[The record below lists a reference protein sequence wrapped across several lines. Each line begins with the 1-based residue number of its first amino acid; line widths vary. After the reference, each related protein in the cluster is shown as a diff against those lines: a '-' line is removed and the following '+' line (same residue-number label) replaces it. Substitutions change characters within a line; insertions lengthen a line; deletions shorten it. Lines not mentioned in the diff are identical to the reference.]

1 MVAGL
6 PKDPIESARS
16 IGVLSASSQLTS
28 QRGAPRQ
35 TRSPSALTDV
45 NLGTVIGG
53 FSLRGEARS
62 IDI

>member
-6 PKDPIESARS
+6 PKDPIERVRS
-16 IGVLSASSQLTS
+16 IDIPFALSPPTS

>member
-6 PKDPIESARS
+6 PKGPIEPGRS
-16 IGVLSASSQLTS
+16 IGTPYPLSPLAN

-35 TRSPSALTDV
+35 TRLPNAFTDAS
-45 NLGTVIGG
+45 LSKAIGG

-62 IDI
+62 IGT